1 MSFTYTANPS
11 TGTTAG
17 RRDAV
22 RLLSKDVSSGSALFA
37 DSEIAF
43 FLSHYSNNVFRA
55 AALGARNLAA
65 RTAESKSVGDLS
77 ISGFGKSWRDVA
89 AEYELYA
96 DKRVS
101 NYVGGISIADKQ
113 AAETNTD
120 RVPPAFT
127 RTLFANPLVPV
138 TSPAQTRSS

>member
-1 MSFTYTANPS
+1 MSFTYTGAPS

-22 RLLSKDVSSGSALFA
+22 RLLLKDLTSGSVLFQ

-43 FLSHYSNNVFRA
+43 FLSHYSNNIFRA
-55 AALGARNLAA
+55 AALGARSLAA
-65 RTAESKSVGDLS
+65 RQAESKSVGDLS
-77 ISGFGKSWRDVA
+77 ISGFGKTWREVA

-96 DKRVS
+96 DKRVT

-113 AAETNTD
+113 SAELDTN
-120 RVPPAFT
+120 RVAPTFT
-127 RTLFANPLVPV
+127 RTLFQNPLVPI
-138 TSPAQTRSS
+138 TSPTLTRSS